1 MDNNTQSTTE
11 PKKKPYTSW
20 AAIAVGVLMI
30 LAGTFSWVSD
40 DEETNN
46 ALIQAGTAQACT
58 VVVQEYPEAKPYLIK
73 LSTALEA
80 AIEARMTSPAQLANV
95 VSATLSD
102 LTGQGINVDA
112 LVTAMVAKINKAHAT
127 SETEEQY
134 INKVRIIING
144 IKDSVN

>member
-1 MDNNTQSTTE
+1 MDSNTQPTTE
-11 PKKKPYTSW
+11 PKKKPYVNW
-20 AAIAVGVLMI
+20 AAIIVGIIMI
-30 LAGTFSWVSD
+30 LVGTFSWISD

-46 ALIQAGTAQACT
+46 ALIQTGTAQTCT
-58 VVVQEYPEAKPYLIK
+58 AVLQEYPEAKPYLIK

-80 AIEARMTSPAQLANV
+80 AIEARTTSPAQLANV

-134 INKVRIIING
+134 ISKVRIIING
-144 IKDSVN
+144 IKDSTN